1 MSSLKEV
8 WVSKAS
14 ASQRAGRAGRVRA
27 GTCWRLYTKDFH
39 DGRMAKHAL
48 PEMLR
53 TSLEEL
59 VLSILLLELGQPADF
74 LAKGGP
80 SLSCTW
86 APLIIIYMADPMAKV
101 TIRPS
106 HAMRP
111 ACLRHSPISL
121 YTISS
126 SHHSC
131 PLTTHGLLPL
141 IRYIIIIIIIY

>member
-1 MSSLKEV
+1 M
-8 WVSKAS
+8 SKAS

-27 GTCWRLYTKDFH
+27 GTCWRLYTQDFH

-80 SLSCTW
+80 SLSWTW
-86 APLIIIYMADPMAKV
+86 ALLAF
-101 TIRPS
+101 RHPS
-106 HAMRP
+106 P
-111 ACLRHSPISL
+111 
-121 YTISS
+121 
-126 SHHSC
+126 
-131 PLTTHGLLPL
+131 PLTTHVLSSLMV
-141 IRYIIIIIIIY
+141 

>member
-1 MSSLKEV
+1 M
-8 WVSKAS
+8 SKAS

-80 SLSCTW
+80 SL
-86 APLIIIYMADPMAKV
+86 PVYMAKV
-101 TIRPS
+101 MTRFS
-106 HAMRP
+106 HEP
-111 ACLRHSPISL
+111 CLP
-121 YTISS
+121 
-126 SHHSC
+126 
-131 PLTTHGLLPL
+131 
-141 IRYIIIIIIIY
+141 